1 MVSYRT
7 LIAIQLILSSE
18 NKNHAVM
25 DHDFPANNS
34 SVIKRSSIKQAIQER
49 KEKLQ
54 YFTMAKWKI
63 LCERLLLSNLHG
75 KNV

>member
-54 YFTMAKWKI
+54 YFTMAK
-63 LCERLLLSNLHG
+63 
-75 KNV
+75 